1 MRIPEL
7 FQKLNFEDVWEAYW
21 NHESDIT
28 IYRLKPG
35 AKDYL
40 HDNLSKAWDQLIAT
54 TGRPAKAWERLTVR
68 RRISVNG
75 EVRYEGLSW
84 DWQKNDFGCL
94 QANDWELICGTE
106 IMPCCIEAYGEINVA
121 AALLHYITQYS
132 FSPEQTRERLDE
144 IVAALEV
151 GEADIREGRTV
162 PFEDVMNRLYDK
174 LGIEPGGERAERR
187 AAARSEQHAALEA
200 EELEWQRILAQ
211 DQEWYC
217 QTNGQ
222 G

>member
-1 MRIPEL
+1 
-7 FQKLNFEDVWEAYW
+7 
-21 NHESDIT
+21 
-28 IYRLKPG
+28 
-35 AKDYL
+35 
-40 HDNLSKAWDQLIAT
+40 
-54 TGRPAKAWERLTVR
+54 VR

-94 QANDWELICGTE
+94 HADDWELICGTE

-151 GEADIREGRTV
+151 GEADIREGRTSSS
-162 PFEDVMNRLYDK
+162 EDVMNRLYEK
-174 LGIEPGGERAERR
+174 LGIESGGERSERHAAVR
-187 AAARSEQHAALEA
+187 AGRHAALETEEA
-200 EELEWQRILAQ
+200 EWKQLLAQ
-211 DQEWYC
+211 DREWYC
-217 QTNGQ
+217 QTG